1 VRYWNRSAVL
11 RTFPNLR
18 VQQSTMAASKQNN
31 EEKEARNRDNN
42 KEKYL

>member
-1 VRYWNRSAVL
+1 MFSNQTS
-11 RTFPNLR
+11 PP
-18 VQQSTMAASKQNN
+18 QNKIN